1 MQEQLIFNL
10 RNELRIIKPILSID
24 LPATDDFR
32 KDLNLDSLD
41 LVEFIAR
48 MEQNYNIMIPDED
61 LPQFISLQASAK
73 YIQSKLLNL

>member
-1 MQEQLIFNL
+1 MQEQLILNL
-10 RNELRIIKPILSID
+10 RNELRIIKPILSKD

-73 YIQSKLLNL
+73 YIQSKLENS